1 MSIPDERLPDLD
13 GSYEEESNSSESSGL
28 VDSLAEEDEL
38 EFESAEA
45 DTADDDDEIEIAEPS
60 ESDTAGF
67 GYGEPVE

>member
-1 MSIPDERLPDLD
+1 MPTPEERLPDVD
-13 GSYEEESNSSESSGL
+13 GSNQEEPNALEPGGL

-45 DTADDDDEIEIAEPS
+45 DTADDEVIENAETS

-67 GYGEPVE
+67 GFGEPAE

>member
-1 MSIPDERLPDLD
+1 MPIPDERVPDVD
-13 GSYEEESNSSESSGL
+13 GSYQEESNLLEPSGL

-45 DTADDDDEIEIAEPS
+45 DTADDDVIENDETS

-67 GYGEPVE
+67 GFGEPAE